1 MGKVKELND
10 EIREKLID
18 SKRWENKLVTNKDSK
33 TKLKKDL
40 INLDFNEENE
50 KVESLEKETNN
61 VFVRWKIEKLTVV
74 NKKMSRYLSL

>member
-1 MGKVKELND
+1 MKELND
-10 EIREKLID
+10 EEIREKLID

-40 INLDFNEENE
+40 INLDFNKENE